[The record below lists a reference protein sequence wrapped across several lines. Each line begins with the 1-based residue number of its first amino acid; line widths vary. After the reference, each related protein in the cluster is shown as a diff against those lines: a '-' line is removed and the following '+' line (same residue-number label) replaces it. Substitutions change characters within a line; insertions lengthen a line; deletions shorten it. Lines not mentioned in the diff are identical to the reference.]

1 MSKRITV
8 VSMFEKE
15 TIEYIQ
21 NLMNNI
27 NEPMC
32 KVPYGIDDD
41 NREKIDTLPFHLTIY
56 SCDKEYEEDIIEL
69 MNNLKYKKIKVLVNE
84 VKLIEIKDNA
94 NLLYLAIEEN
104 EDIKGLQRIFY
115 DKLPS
120 KKYNPDKFV
129 FHITLNI
136 SKNYNQSK
144 QMQDIINKNFKPF
157 EIEFCKLGLFDY
169 PGDKLKEIEL
179 EK

>member
-15 TIEYIQ
+15 TINHIQ
-21 NLMNNI
+21 SLI
-27 NEPMC
+27 NDIEAPMC

-56 SCDKEYEEDIIEL
+56 ACEKEYEHDILDIL
-69 MNNLKYKKIKVLVNE
+69 NNLRYKKIKVLVNE
-84 VKLIEIKDNA
+84 VKLIEIKNNA
-94 NLLYLAIEEN
+94 NLLYLAIEES
-104 EDIKGLQRIFY
+104 EDIKNLQRIFY
-115 DKLPS
+115 NKLPS

-136 SKNYNQSK
+136 GKDYNQSK
-144 QMQDIINKNFKPF
+144 QMQEIINKNFKPF
-157 EIEFCKLGLFDY
+157 EIEFSKLGLFDY
-169 PGDKLKEIEL
+169 PGDQLKEIEL
-179 EK
+179 